1 MQGLFRYDGG
11 FAKLFGKI
19 ADVACLS
26 LLWFISSIPII
37 TMGAGFCA
45 LYSTVYKVIR
55 FDRAGLWSEYWTSF
69 RQNFKQATISWLCL
83 LAVYFLIGFSGL
95 NAYALFEQ
103 GKLPTWILVMLGIVA
118 AFVTMWA
125 CCLFPCIS
133 RFYNRLGNIAKNCMI
148 IVLANIIPFV
158 GILVLLVLAIV
169 LMLGVPTGLIF
180 APVCCTC
187 LGSLILEKV
196 FRKYMSEE
204 DIHNEDAENRGFIGG
219 SQ

>member
-11 FAKLFGKI
+11 FARVFGKI

-26 LLWFISSIPII
+26 LLWLLSSIPVF
-37 TMGAGFCA
+37 TMGASFCA

-55 FDRAGLWSEYWTSF
+55 YDRTGLWSEYWASF

-83 LAVYFLIGFSGL
+83 LAVYALIGLSSL

-103 GKLPTWILVMLGIVA
+103 EKFPLWMLIMLGVVA
-118 AFVTMWA
+118 ALITMWA
-125 CCLFPCIS
+125 CYLFPCIS
-133 RFYNRLGNIAKNCMI
+133 RFHNTLGNMAKNCVI
-148 IVLANIIPFV
+148 IVLANIIPS
-158 GILVLLVLAIV
+158 VLLVVLLILAVILMLAI
-169 LMLGVPTGLIF
+169 PTGLIF

-187 LGSLILEKV
+187 LSSLMLEKV

-204 DIHNEDAENRGFIGG
+204 DIHNEDAENSGFVGKTE
-219 SQ
+219 

>member
-11 FAKLFGKI
+11 FARFFGKI

-26 LLWFISSIPII
+26 LLWLLSSIPVI

-55 FDRAGLWSEYWTSF
+55 YDRASLWSEYWSSF
-69 RQNFKQATISWLCL
+69 TQNFKQATISWACL
-83 LAVYFLIGFSGL
+83 LAAYFLIGFSGL

-103 GKLPTWILVMLGIVA
+103 GELPLWMLVVLGVVA
-118 AFVTMWA
+118 ALLTVWA
-125 CCLFPCIS
+125 CFLFPCIS
-133 RFYNRLGNIAKNCMI
+133 RFHNTLGNIAKNCMV
-148 IVLANIIPFV
+148 IVLANIIPSV
-158 GILVLLVLAIV
+158 GLLMLLVLAIL
-169 LMLGVPTGLIF
+169 LMLSDPIGLIF
-180 APVCCTC
+180 APACCTC

-204 DIHNEDAENRGFIGG
+204 DIHNENAENRGLIGNP
-219 SQ
+219 